1 MLIRSVAHS
10 LIPHEV
16 LRPVLSF
23 ASRFLSSRFSNT
35 LTLVVEENGFI
46 RDELYDAAEIYL
58 RTKIGPAVGRLR
70 IRKTHKQKEFTLS
83 LLNDEEIV
91 DRYDGFDVR
100 WKYICVRSSNCP
112 TREEKSFQLTFPK
125 KLKERVIG
133 SYLPYVLARGE
144 EIREEKRAVRI
155 YSTDCPDKQGAYWG
169 SVILQHPAS
178 FDTLALDSDLK
189 RMIIGDLEKFVERK
203 EFYKKVG
210 RAWKRGYLL
219 YGPPGTGKST
229 LIAAMANYLKFD
241 IYDLE
246 LSSVYSNS
254 DLKRVLL
261 STSNRSIL
269 VIEDIDCS
277 SSKVHV
283 RQDDGGDDDGGG
295 QELEPRLT
303 LSGILNFIDGLWSSC
318 GDERIIVF
326 TTNHKERLDPA
337 LLRPGRMDVHIN
349 LSYCTPEAFA
359 ILASNYLNVDD
370 GSHRLYGEIEE
381 LIRSVD
387 VTPAE
392 VTEELIKNEDVDLA
406 FEGVIDLLRKRKTGA
421 VVEEEESVQRLNGE
435 SSFDNKDVVN

>member
-1 MLIRSVAHS
+1 
-10 LIPHEV
+10 
-16 LRPVLSF
+16 
-23 ASRFLSSRFSNT
+23 
-35 LTLVVEENGFI
+35 
-46 RDELYDAAEIYL
+46 
-58 RTKIGPAVGRLR
+58 
-70 IRKTHKQKEFTLS
+70 
-83 LLNDEEIV
+83 
-91 DRYDGFDVR
+91 
-100 WKYICVRSSNCP
+100 
-112 TREEKSFQLTFPK
+112 
-125 KLKERVIG
+125 
-133 SYLPYVLARGE
+133 
-144 EIREEKRAVRI
+144 
-155 YSTDCPDKQGAYWG
+155 
-169 SVILQHPAS
+169 
-178 FDTLALDSDLK
+178 
-189 RMIIGDLEKFVERK
+189 MIIGDLEKFVERK

-283 RQDDGGDDDGGG
+283 RQGYYQG

>member
-70 IRKTHKQKEFTLS
+70 IRKTHKQKE
-83 LLNDEEIV
+83 
-91 DRYDGFDVR
+91 
-100 WKYICVRSSNCP
+100 
-112 TREEKSFQLTFPK
+112 
-125 KLKERVIG
+125 
-133 SYLPYVLARGE
+133 ARGE

-283 RQDDGGDDDGGG
+283 RQDDGG
-295 QELEPRLT
+295 
-303 LSGILNFIDGLWSSC
+303 ILNFIDGLWSSC

>member
-125 KLKERVIG
+125 KLK
-133 SYLPYVLARGE
+133 
-144 EIREEKRAVRI
+144 
-155 YSTDCPDKQGAYWG
+155 QGAYWG

-277 SSKVHV
+277 SSKYY
-283 RQDDGGDDDGGG
+283 QG

>member
-100 WKYICVRSSNCP
+100 WKYIC
-112 TREEKSFQLTFPK
+112 
-125 KLKERVIG
+125 
-133 SYLPYVLARGE
+133 ARGE

-283 RQDDGGDDDGGG
+283 RQDDGG